1 MNKWFNQSG
10 YLDDVVLSTR
20 IRLARNL
27 KDIPFPSRMSDDNS
41 KKVLEET
48 ENAVKNFN
56 YNLTPVYLD
65 KISAADRQCLVEEHL
80 ISPNMTGR
88 ENQALLISD
97 DGNIGIMVNEEDHIR
112 LQCIFAGYETD
123 KAFDL
128 VNKVDDCL
136 AKNLEYA
143 FSPNYGYL
151 TSCLTNLGTGMRVS
165 YMIHIPALCMS
176 GMADKMFSVLSKLG
190 VAVRGIYG
198 EGSKSSGHIFQ
209 ISNQV
214 TLGVDEGEIIKK
226 MTDVADKIIAQE
238 RELRNKLFNE
248 NRILVEDKIMRSYAV
263 MKYAKTISSKE
274 LSDALSYVRLGIS
287 QNIIEGLSAKI
298 VNSLMIETRP
308 AHIIKNANE
317 DLSPE
322 ARDIKRAETVNNILS

>member
-1 MNKWFNQSG
+1 MNKWFNQNG
-10 YLDDVVLSTR
+10 YLDDIVLSTR

-27 KDIPFPSRMSDDNS
+27 KNIVFPSRMTSDDS
-41 KKVLEET
+41 KKVLNEVSE
-48 ENAVKNFN
+48 AVKKFN
-56 YNLTPVYLD
+56 YPLSPVYLD
-65 KISAADRQCLVEEHL
+65 KISPVERQCLVEEHL
-80 ISPNMTGR
+80 ISPNMNGK
-88 ENQALLISD
+88 ENQALFLSE
-97 DGNIGIMVNEEDHIR
+97 DGNISIMVNEEDHIR

-136 AKNLEYA
+136 ADNLEYA

-165 YMIHIPALCMS
+165 YMVHIPALCLS
-176 GMADKMFSVLSKLG
+176 GMADKMFSVVSKLG

-214 TLGVDEGEIIKK
+214 TLGLDEREIIKK
-226 MTDVADKIIAQE
+226 MTDVIDKIIAQE
-238 RELRNKLFNE
+238 RELRNKLFKE
-248 NRILVEDKIMRSYAV
+248 NRILVEDKIMRSYAI

-287 QNIIEGLSAKI
+287 QDLIAGLDAKTVNTLLIEA
-298 VNSLMIETRP
+298 RP
-308 AHIIKNANE
+308 AHIVKEAGK

-322 ARDIKRAETVNNILS
+322 ERDIKRAQTVNNILA